1 MGAEHDGTAAS
12 IGFDPDG
19 TESDGNGTEIDDD
32 TGSGKPRVVV
42 IGGGIIGCMVARELA
57 DTHRVLV
64 LERDGI
70 AQGATARAAGEI
82 TMIPSYPDYPSI
94 ATHGLDFFRS
104 YDGTGAFEF
113 AEIPSVELVTPE
125 REETVR
131 ARVERQRGNG
141 VDVAFIEADDARKQW
156 PGIDMDEFV
165 GVARYHGT
173 GHVDPYTLAT
183 TVQAEAAEA
192 GARFETDVTV
202 TEMAVA
208 ADRDEVTGVETD
220 QGFIACDH
228 VVAAAGWRTR
238 DLLAPHL
245 QLPVRPYR
253 TQCIVLRPPE
263 NLPASFPMGWIPG
276 EHVYFRP
283 EANGDLLVG
292 GWSFAEDDPDDASRS
307 ADEAFRDH
315 VADLVPRFV
324 DSPGAMRLVDGWAG
338 VDGAT
343 PDTRPI
349 IDAPADAP
357 DGLIVATGFHGRGI
371 MTSPIAATLV
381 RCLLEG
387 SDPPFPRDPF
397 ELDRFEDRSPDFE
410 FVSISAGN

>member
-1 MGAEHDGTAAS
+1 MGAGHDGTTAS
-12 IGFDPDG
+12 IGFGGDG
-19 TESDGNGTEIDDD
+19 AESEDH
-32 TGSGKPRVVV
+32 TGSGEPRVVV

-141 VDVAFIEADDARKQW
+141 ADVAFIEADDAREQW

-183 TVQAEAAEA
+183 TVQSEAAEA
-192 GARFETDVTV
+192 GARFETDVSV
-202 TEMAVA
+202 TKVAVA
-208 ADRDEVTGVETD
+208 ADGDEVTGVETD

-263 NLPASFPMGWIPG
+263 DLPASFPMGWIPG

-292 GWSFAEDDPDDASRS
+292 GWSFAENDPDGASRS

>member
-1 MGAEHDGTAAS
+1 MGAERDGTNAS
-12 IGFDPDG
+12 IGFDGDGAESEDG
-19 TESDGNGTEIDDD
+19 TESDE
-32 TGSGKPRVVV
+32 PRVVV

-82 TMIPSYPDYPSI
+82 TMVPSYPDYPSI
-94 ATHGLDFFRS
+94 ATHGLDFFRA

-141 VDVAFIEADDARKQW
+141 VDVAFLEAADARDRW

-165 GVARYHGT
+165 GVARYGGT

-183 TVQAEAAEA
+183 TVQSEATEA

-202 TEMAVA
+202 NGLVVDGA
-208 ADRDEVTGVETD
+208 AGTGDAAIVGVGTD
-220 QGFIACDH
+220 DHGTIECDH

-238 DLLAPHL
+238 DLLADHL
-245 QLPVRPYR
+245 QLPIRPYR
-253 TQCIVLRPPE
+253 TQCLVLRPPE
-263 NLPASFPMGWIPG
+263 DLPSSFPMGWIPG

-292 GWSFAEDDPDDASRS
+292 GWSFAEDDPDGASRS

-315 VADLVPRFV
+315 VAALVPRFV
-324 DSPGAMRLVDGWAG
+324 DSPGPMRLVDGWAG

-349 IDAPADAP
+349 IDAPDDAP
-357 DGLIVATGFHGRGI
+357 DGLIVASGFHGRGI
-371 MTSPIAATLV
+371 MTSPVAATLI

-387 SDPPFPRDPF
+387 SEPPFPREPF
-397 ELDRFEDRSPDFE
+397 LLDRFDDRSADFE
-410 FVSISAGN
+410 FFSISAGN

>member
-1 MGAEHDGTAAS
+1 MSSDSDGTAS
-12 IGFDPDG
+12 IGFEEVG
-19 TESDGNGTEIDDD
+19 AGEVGESDDR
-32 TGSGKPRVVV
+32 PRVVV

-104 YDGTGAFEF
+104 YDGTGAFEY
-113 AEIPSVELVTPE
+113 AEIPSVELVTPD

-131 ARVERQRGNG
+131 ARVERQRENG
-141 VDVAFIEADDARKQW
+141 VDVAFLEADAARKQW
-156 PGIDMDEFV
+156 PGIRMDDYV
-165 GVARYHGT
+165 GVARYRGT

-183 TVQAEAAEA
+183 TVQSEATEA
-192 GARFETDVTV
+192 GVRFETGVTV
-202 TEMAVA
+202 TDVAVSDAGAGSEA
-208 ADRDEVTGVETD
+208 AGTVTGVETAD
-220 QGFIACDH
+220 QGTIECDH

-238 DLLAPHL
+238 DLLADHL
-245 QLPVRPYR
+245 RLPMRPYR

-263 NLPASFPMGWIPG
+263 DLDETFPMGWIPG

-292 GWSFAEDDPDDASRS
+292 GWSFAEDDPAGASRS

-324 DSPGAMRLVDGWAG
+324 DAPGPMRLVDGWAG

-397 ELDRFEDRSPDFE
+397 LLDRFDDRTADFE
-410 FVSISAGN
+410 FFSISAGN